1 MTSLK
6 GTLREEI
13 NWRIKVFDSLLF
25 PSLILTKEM
34 LIVAANQ
41 IFLNKM
47 DLTHDEVVGKSC
59 HEIFYNSKEP
69 CPKEVCPF
77 SKVISH
83 KKAGSVLRAVTDND
97 GEVRWED
104 RVFSPIFN
112 DDGGLAYIMESVRD
126 VTFIKKME
134 REFRETKEFLEKVI
148 ESSASGVVAS
158 TAEGNILLMNP
169 AAEELFG
176 YSLEKV
182 MEDKTVEDL
191 YPPGVAK
198 KIMEKL
204 RSPEYGGKGKLSNH
218 KIDVVNVSGERI
230 PGEISASIIYEGE
243 REVATMGIYTD
254 LRERLAVE
262 KKFKETESH
271 LIQTEK
277 MASMGQL
284 AAGVAHEINNPLTG
298 ILFYASLLMEKLQD
312 THPMKNDIAYII
324 EDVNR
329 CKVIVSNLLA
339 YSRKTTSSKNI
350 IQFAMLIQQSL
361 GLIRDQKLFRNV
373 KIVKEM
379 PEGMM
384 LVQVDTDQVSQA
396 IINLAMNALSA
407 MEGKGTLTLRMYRDK
422 IAKKVVLEMEDTG
435 CGIPKANLTKIFD
448 PFFTTK
454 EPGKGTGLGLSTSI
468 GIIQENGGK
477 LFVKETS
484 SKGTTFVAELPL
496 FTPAE
501 A

>member
-1 MTSLK
+1 MTSLN
-6 GTLREEI
+6 GTLREKI
-13 NWRIKVFDSLLF
+13 NWRIKVFDSLSF
-25 PSLILTKEM
+25 PTLILTKKM

-69 CPKEVCPF
+69 CAKEICPF
-77 SKVISH
+77 SRVISH
-83 KKAGSVLRAVTDND
+83 RETDSVLRTVIDND

-104 RVFSPIFN
+104 RVFSPILN
-112 DDGGLAYIMESVRD
+112 DDGSLAYIMESVRD

-148 ESSASGVVAS
+148 QSSASGVVAS
-158 TAEGNILLMNP
+158 DVEGNILLMNP

-176 YSLEKV
+176 FSLEKV

-191 YPPGVAK
+191 YPPGVARE
-198 KIMEKL
+198 IMKKL
-204 RSPEYGGKGKLSNH
+204 RSPEYGGKGKLSNT
-218 KIDVVNVSGERI
+218 KIDVLNVTGERI
-230 PGEISASIIYEGE
+230 PGEISASIIYEGN

-262 KKFKETESH
+262 EKLKEAQSQ
-271 LIQTEK
+271 LVQAEK

-284 AAGVAHEINNPLTG
+284 SAGVAHEINNPLTG
-298 ILFYASLLMEKLQD
+298 ILFYASLLMEKLPATD
-312 THPMKNDIAYII
+312 PTKEHLGYII

-329 CKVIVSNLLA
+329 CKVIVRNLLA
-339 YSRKTTSSKNI
+339 YGRQTTPSKNI
-350 IQFAMLIQQSL
+350 IQLNMLVQQSL
-361 GLIRDQKLFRNV
+361 GLIRDQKLFGNIKV
-373 KIVKEM
+373 VKEM
-379 PEGMM
+379 AEDMM

-396 IINLAMNALSA
+396 IINLIMNALGA
-407 MEGKGTLTLRMYRDK
+407 MEGKGVLTLLTYRDK
-422 IAKKVVLEMEDTG
+422 SAKKVFLEVGDTG
-435 CGIPKANLTKIFD
+435 CGIPEANLSRIFD

-454 EPGKGTGLGLSTSI
+454 GPGKGTGLGLSTSI
-468 GIIQENGGK
+468 GIIHENGGD

-484 SKGTTFVAELPL
+484 SKGTTFQVELPL
-496 FTPAE
+496 YTPAE
-501 A
+501 E

>member
-1 MTSLK
+1 MTVINGMLQ
-6 GTLREEI
+6 EEI
-13 NWRIKVFDSLLF
+13 DWRIKLFDSLSF
-25 PSLILTKEM
+25 PTLILTKEK
-34 LIVAANQ
+34 LIVTVNQ

-47 DLTHDEVVGKSC
+47 DLTHKEVVGKSC
-59 HEIFYNSKEP
+59 YEIFYNLKEP
-69 CPKEVCPF
+69 CSEDICPL
-77 SKVISH
+77 SRVISH
-83 KKAGSVLRAVTDND
+83 RKSDSVLRTVTGND

-104 RVFSPIFN
+104 RVFSPILD

-148 ESSASGVVAS
+148 QSSASGVVAS
-158 TAEGNILLMNP
+158 DVEGNILLMNP

-182 MEDKTVEDL
+182 ADGKTVEDL
-191 YPPGVAK
+191 YPPGVARE
-198 KIMEKL
+198 IMKKL
-204 RSPEYGGKGKLSNH
+204 RSPEYGGKGKLSNT
-218 KIDVVNVSGERI
+218 KIDVLNASGERI
-230 PGEISASIIYEGE
+230 PGEISASIIYEGN

-262 KKFKETESH
+262 KKLREARSQ
-271 LIQTEK
+271 LLQTEK

-312 THPMKNDIAYII
+312 TDPMKEDIGYII

-329 CKVIVSNLLA
+329 CKIIVRNLLA
-339 YSRKTTSSKNI
+339 YGRQATPSKNI
-350 IQFAMLIQQSL
+350 IQFNMLVKQSL

-373 KIVKEM
+373 KVVKEM
-379 PEGMM
+379 AEEMM

-396 IINLAMNALSA
+396 IINLIMNALGA
-407 MEGKGTLTLRMYRDK
+407 MEGKGVLTLLTYRDK
-422 IAKKVVLEMEDTG
+422 SAKKVVLEVGDTG
-435 CGIPKANLTKIFD
+435 CGIPEANLSRIFD

-468 GIIQENGGK
+468 GIIQENGGD
-477 LFVKETS
+477 LSVKETS
-484 SKGTTFVAELPL
+484 SKGTTFQIELPL
-496 FTPAE
+496 YTPADE
-501 A
+501 

>member
-1 MTSLK
+1 MTARNS
-6 GTLREEI
+6 TPPDEI
-13 NWRIKVFDSLLF
+13 RWRRKVFDSLSF
-25 PSLILTKEM
+25 PTLILTKEK

-69 CPKEVCPF
+69 CSKEICPF
-77 SKVISH
+77 SRVISH
-83 KKAGSVLRAVTDND
+83 RKPDSVLRTVIDND

-104 RVFSPIFN
+104 RIFSPIFN
-112 DDGGLAYIMESVRD
+112 DDGGLAYVMESVRD

-148 ESSASGVVAS
+148 QSSASGVVAS
-158 TAEGNILLMNP
+158 DVEGNILLMNP

-176 YSLEKV
+176 FSLEKV
-182 MEDKTVEDL
+182 MEFKTVEDL
-191 YPPGVAK
+191 YPPGVARE
-198 KIMEKL
+198 IMKKL
-204 RSPEYGGKGKLSNH
+204 RSSEYGGKGKLSNT
-218 KIDVVNVSGERI
+218 KIDVLNVTGENI
-230 PGEISASIIYEGE
+230 PGEISASIIYEGN

-262 KKFKETESH
+262 EKLKEAQSQ
-271 LIQTEK
+271 LVQAEK

-298 ILFYASLLMEKLQD
+298 ILFYASLLMEKLPD
-312 THPMKNDIAYII
+312 TDPMKEDIGYIV

-329 CKVIVSNLLA
+329 CKVIVRNLLA
-339 YSRKTTSSKNI
+339 YGRQTTPSKNI
-350 IQFAMLIQQSL
+350 IQLNMLVQHSL
-361 GLIRDQKLFRNV
+361 GLIRDQKLYRNV
-373 KIVKEM
+373 KVVKKMAED
-379 PEGMM
+379 MM

-396 IINLAMNALSA
+396 IINLIMNALAA
-407 MEGKGTLTLRMYRDK
+407 MEGKGVLTLLTYRDK
-422 IAKKVVLEMEDTG
+422 SAKKVFLEVRDTG
-435 CGIPKANLTKIFD
+435 RGVPEANLSKIFD

-468 GIIQENGGK
+468 GIIQKNAGD
-477 LFVKETS
+477 LSVKETS
-484 SKGTTFVAELPL
+484 SKGTTFQVDLPL
-496 FTPAE
+496 YTPAE
-501 A
+501 E

>member
-1 MTSLK
+1 MTARNN
-6 GTLREEI
+6 TPPDEI
-13 NWRIKVFDSLLF
+13 GWRYKVFESLSF
-25 PSLILTKEM
+25 PTLILTKEM

-41 IFLNKM
+41 VFLNKM

-59 HEIFYNSKEP
+59 YEIFYNSKKP
-69 CPKEVCPF
+69 CAKENCPF
-77 SKVISH
+77 SRVVSH
-83 KKAGSVLRAVTDND
+83 GKSDSVLRTVTDND
-97 GEVRWED
+97 GEDRWED

-112 DDGGLAYIMESVRD
+112 EDGSLAYIMESIRD

-148 ESSASGVVAS
+148 QSSASGVVAS
-158 TAEGNILLMNP
+158 DVEGNILLMNP

-176 YSLEKV
+176 FSLEAVAKIN
-182 MEDKTVEDL
+182 TVEDL
-191 YPPGVAK
+191 YPSGVARE
-198 KIMEKL
+198 IMKKL
-204 RSPEYGGKGKLSNH
+204 RSPDYGGTGKLSNN
-218 KIDVVNVSGERI
+218 KIDVVNAAGEKI
-230 PGEISASIIYEGE
+230 PGEISASIIYEDG

-262 KKFKETESH
+262 EKLKEAESH
-271 LIQTEK
+271 LIQAEK

-298 ILFYASLLMEKLQD
+298 ILFYASLLMEKLED
-312 THPMKNDIAYII
+312 DHPMKNDIGYII

-329 CKVIVSNLLA
+329 CKVIVRNLLA

-350 IQFAMLIQQSL
+350 IQFTMLIEQSI

-373 KIVKEM
+373 KVVKEM
-379 PEGMM
+379 AEDMM
-384 LVQVDTDQVSQA
+384 LVQVDTDQISQA
-396 IINLAMNALSA
+396 IINLVVNALAA
-407 MEGKGTLTLRMYRDK
+407 MEGKGTLTLRTSRDK
-422 IAKKVVLEMEDTG
+422 LAKKVSLEVEDTG
-435 CGIPKANLTKIFD
+435 CGIPEANLSRIFD

-468 GIIQENGGK
+468 GIIQENGGR

-484 SKGTTFVAELPL
+484 SKGTTFVIELPL

-501 A
+501 T